1 MQSQRYKKRLE
12 DHSQWRYDHVLTD
25 EEEQHEAHFNQEML
39 SSIYRE
45 NPNAKYNDIYWLL
58 TEWRKNTAI
67 LLELRNIGDK
77 HTYDV
82 MLSHRMMLNYY
93 LIVYLQRTKGKQIP
107 YITK

>member
-1 MQSQRYKKRLE
+1 
-12 DHSQWRYDHVLTD
+12 
-25 EEEQHEAHFNQEML
+25 
-39 SSIYRE
+39 
-45 NPNAKYNDIYWLL
+45 
-58 TEWRKNTAI
+58 